1 MTRAQFYNK
10 PINYFTT
17 PFFIYL
23 TIFIIYVSLL
33 VIKVHGFLVTG
44 NLLLLGEGFTSFFG
58 ILAVIFF
65 IIGRNLRH
73 QKILIE
79 ITQALFLITGIF
91 FLMLCSFRVFDKQF
105 TKWYLCGQN

>member
-1 MTRAQFYNK
+1 M
-10 PINYFTT
+10 
-17 PFFIYL
+17 
-23 TIFIIYVSLL
+23 SLL

-91 FLMLCSFRVFDKQF
+91 FLMLGSFRVFDNYCIVIF
-105 TKWYLCGQN
+105 GYLANVQMTLECT